1 MRQHFLLNDQ
11 KSIRELMKT
20 FKLFSRFSGLKP
32 NILKCEVAAIGSLK
46 RVKMAVCG
54 IKSIDLTIE
63 TIKILG
69 VHFSYN
75 QKLQTQKKFVKSITN
90 M

>member
-20 FKLFSRFSGLKP
+20 FKLFSRFSGLKR
-32 NILKCEVAAIGSLK
+32 NILKCEVAVIGSLK

-69 VHFSYN
+69 VPFSYN